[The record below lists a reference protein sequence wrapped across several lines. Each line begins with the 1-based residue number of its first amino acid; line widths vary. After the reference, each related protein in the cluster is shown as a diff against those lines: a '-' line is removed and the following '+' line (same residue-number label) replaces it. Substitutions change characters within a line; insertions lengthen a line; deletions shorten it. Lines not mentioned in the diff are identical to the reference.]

1 VSTSI
6 YSHPRLYDRL
16 FPPGAYAPFYA
27 DRARREGGPVLELA
41 CGTGQL
47 IVPIARSGV
56 RATGIDLSAEMLEA
70 ARDRARAASADV
82 DLVEG
87 DMRDFDLDERFGL
100 VYVARN
106 SLLHLHETDDLLAC
120 FGAVRRHL
128 RPGGAFVF
136 DVFNP
141 SVRLLAIP
149 AGKRFEVMRVLDPE
163 RGEITIEQAGDYDA
177 AAQVNRATWYFSAPG
192 ASDFLAAPLHLRSI
206 FPRELP
212 LLLSAGGFRL
222 ESRHGDFSGA
232 PFAGDSRHQ
241 VCVCRAA

>member
-6 YSHPRLYDRL
+6 YSHPTLYDLL

-47 IVPIARSGV
+47 IVPIARSGI
-56 RATGIDLSAEMLEA
+56 RAAGLDLSAEMLEA
-70 ARDRARAASADV
+70 ARDRARAASAEV

-87 DMRDFDLDERFGL
+87 DMRDFDLGERFGL

-120 FGAVRRHL
+120 FRAVRRHL

-141 SVRLLAIP
+141 SVRLLASP
-149 AGKRFEVMRVLDPE
+149 AGTRFEVMRVIHPE
-163 RGEITIEQAGDYDA
+163 RGEVTIEQAGDYDA

-192 ASDFLAAPLHLRSI
+192 APDFLAAPLHLRSI

-212 LLLSAGGFRL
+212 LLLAAGGFRL
-222 ESRHGDFSGA
+222 ESRHGDFSGV
-232 PFAGDSRHQ
+232 PFASASRHQ

>member
-1 VSTSI
+1 VPTSI
-6 YSHPRLYDRL
+6 YSHPRLYDLL

-27 DRARREGGPVLELA
+27 ERARREGGPVLELA

-47 IVPIARSGV
+47 IVPIARSGI
-56 RATGIDLSAEMLEA
+56 RAAGLDLSAEMLEA
-70 ARDRARAASADV
+70 ARDRARAASAQV
-82 DLVEG
+82 DLVQG
-87 DMRDFDLDERFGL
+87 DMRDFDLGERFGL

-120 FGAVRRHL
+120 FAAVRRHL

-141 SVRLLAIP
+141 SVRLLAVP
-149 AGKRFEVMRVLDPE
+149 AGKRFEVMRVHDPE
-163 RGEITIEQAGDYDA
+163 RGEVVIEQVGDYDA

-192 ASDFLAAPLHLRSI
+192 APDFLAAPLHLRSI

-212 LLLSAGGFRL
+212 LLVAAGGFRL
-222 ESRHGDFSGA
+222 ESRHGDFDGS
-232 PFAGDSRHQ
+232 PFASNSRHQ